1 MTKSLQIQQQ
11 IETYLLAQ
19 SRNKIVLH
27 RTEIEDI
34 APIDVGVKLS
44 EAISSLQE
52 TSKFA
57 LKAKAIIDDIL
68 TSSIFTHK
76 IYGKILALNN
86 IGILLEPDLKLD
98 FTTLIDKFSRDTTL
112 LLQWEGEIIDGSL
125 YFLSKE
131 NGIKIDIKKLSYIA
145 I

>member
-1 MTKSLQIQQQ
+1 M
-11 IETYLLAQ
+11 
-19 SRNKIVLH
+19 H

-44 EAISSLQE
+44 QAISSLQE

-98 FTTLIDKFSRDTTL
+98 FTSLLDKFSRDNTL
-112 LLQWEGEIIDGSL
+112 FLHWEGEIIDGSL